1 MPPKFRIHYNSNEE
15 NASYDT
21 YFTKETLGFR
31 TKNSSYFKSL
41 VTFINNI
48 VEYVNFKLSDK
59 GIRILSMD
67 KGHVALVDCF
77 IPNTFFSNYSYKE
90 TPLNQELV
98 LGINTNILM
107 KILNHLNHDDELIF
121 DYRCDTLNI
130 SFINKKYKKFYTI
143 KLMDI
148 DSDYLEIVTTD
159 STTGINIESK
169 YFHEIIND
177 FNDIGENVR
186 FIVSKERNKD
196 DQNIELECSGD
207 MTGIRMVLSNGDLS
221 LSNLQDISLEFALK
235 NLILFAKGAN
245 LNKYINIEIDNNFP
259 LKLSYQIMETGY
271 LNYFLAPRIED

>member
-1 MPPKFRIHYNSNEE
+1 
-15 NASYDT
+15 
-21 YFTKETLGFR
+21 
-31 TKNSSYFKSL
+31 
-41 VTFINNI
+41 
-48 VEYVNFKLSDK
+48 
-59 GIRILSMD
+59 
-67 KGHVALVDCF
+67 
-77 IPNTFFSNYSYKE
+77 
-90 TPLNQELV
+90 
-98 LGINTNILM
+98 
-107 KILNHLNHDDELIF
+107 
-121 DYRCDTLNI
+121 
-130 SFINKKYKKFYTI
+130 
-143 KLMDI
+143 MDI